1 MPFIGQEPLTGAYHV
16 LDSITASATATYNLQ
31 LNGGAFSPATA
42 NQLIV
47 SLNGVIQKPGSSFN
61 ISGSQIT
68 FSSALTPSDSIDFI
82 MALGDVLN
90 VGTPTDGSVNA
101 GKIASGAVT
110 SAKLDTN
117 ISVSGTL
124 GVTGVLT
131 TSAGIAIPS
140 GQGIDFSA
148 SANASGMTSE
158 ILDDYEEGT
167 WTPTP
172 ATGTFTGD
180 VEGYY
185 TKIGRLVH
193 AHCHIQTTST
203 ISSSSNFDIGG
214 LPYAMS
220 TDPDSISGSLM
231 TRYLNVS
238 GTDQSATS
246 FMGSGSTI
254 IRMYVQAVDATYVR
268 VKHNDY
274 NNANVGIRASIVY
287 PTD

>member
-1 MPFIGQEPLTGAYHV
+1 MPFIGKSPTAGFATIVKDTLTANGSTTQFTLSKQVASPTDIAVFVGNVRQEPTTAYTV
-16 LDSITASATATYNLQ
+16 NGTTLDFGSGNA
-31 LNGGAFSPATA
+31 PATGLDMYVLHIGGT
-42 NQLIV
+42 QE
-47 SLNGVIQKPGSSFN
+47 SSVVPADGT
-61 ISGSQIT
+61 I
-68 FSSALTPSDSIDFI
+68 SSA
-82 MALGDVLN
+82 
-90 VGTPTDGSVNA
+90 
-101 GKIASGAVT
+101 KIQSNAVT

-124 GVTGVLT
+124 GVTGGLT